1 MSNMNGMGPRD
12 KGPMTGRGFGLCSKG
27 SQAGRYIRGGCGR
40 GKGFGF
46 WRKSFSVQDEIQSLE
61 NEEKILEEEL
71 ETIRSRKESLIGGE

>member
-1 MSNMNGMGPRD
+1 MNGMGPRD

-61 NEEKILEEEL
+61 NEEKILKEEL
-71 ETIRSRKESLIGGE
+71 EAIRSKKDFLVEQK